1 MWFKNGQSKFQPLAR
16 VDNEKIDELISAY
29 LSGDEE
35 YRYEVAIPEQFSAL
49 EQEYRLVS
57 ARLELLKMQ
66 QDDIKEQLLKMMEAN
81 KQKSIKTSYASYAY
95 VAASTTKRF
104 DSKQFKEENPDEY
117 KKYITE
123 DNLDAIINRALE
135 EAEKLWASNPRI
147 NMMVTDHT
155 QR

>member
-1 MWFKNGQSKFQPLAR
+1 M
-16 VDNEKIDELISAY
+16 
-29 LSGDEE
+29 
-35 YRYEVAIPEQFSAL
+35 

-95 VAASTTKRF
+95 VAAATTKRF

-117 KKYITE
+117 KKYLKESDSKASIRIT
-123 DNLDAIINRALE
+123 L
-135 EAEKLWASNPRI
+135 KK
-147 NMMVTDHT
+147 
-155 QR
+155 

>member
-1 MWFKNGQSKFQPLAR
+1 MNPKLKVKELVCMWFKNGQSKFQPLAR

-35 YRYEVAIPEQFSAL
+35 YRYEVEIPERFSAL

-66 QDDIKEQLLKMMEAN
+66 QDDIKEQLLKMMESN

-95 VAASTTKRF
+95 VAAATTERF
-104 DSKQFKEENPDEY
+104 DSKLFKEENPDEY
-117 KKYITE
+117 KKYLKESNSKASIRIT
-123 DNLDAIINRALE
+123 L
-135 EAEKLWASNPRI
+135 KK
-147 NMMVTDHT
+147 
-155 QR
+155 